1 MNLTQ
6 KTQMETKNGSNEVS
20 DVGLKE
26 VQIFLDSLG

>member
-6 KTQMETKNGSNEVS
+6 KTQMETNGSNEVS
-20 DVGLKE
+20 DIGLKE